1 MIQHPGGQ
9 YPEEVDPL
17 LTPAGGAEDHGPSL
31 SSLPELD
38 TVLVLGGGAMRG
50 MAHIGVLRALGDLG
64 VKVDAVVGTSIG
76 ALIGALYASGM
87 TPAEMGEVLP
97 SLAKDDY
104 FRLNFAKFL
113 SRGLRAPSMYSG
125 ETLRR
130 SLERLIPS
138 RTFDD
143 LHLPFFCNS
152 VCLETGGPVYF
163 GTRGF
168 RDVPLIEAIYG
179 SCALPGVFE
188 PLQWKGR
195 HFMDGGITEA
205 LPLRFAKLLKPR
217 RIIAI
222 DLTVKPSHR
231 VPAYRSHAIA
241 TLFRA
246 VDIVENVIMEHALHA
261 QVSDEVCL
269 VQPKIRD
276 MDRFDFERVHELV
289 DAGYREAVRAVTSHP
304 ATRGLVREDPPAGV
318 ACPVTPHEYVS
329 LRLDPAACIG
339 CGVCEMT
346 CATGGFSATGDVAVV
361 KKPLNYDCTRD
372 QSCVRACPTGAI
384 RLGNL

>member
-1 MIQHPGGQ
+1 MIQDAGG
-9 YPEEVDPL
+9 PFSEEPDPL
-17 LTPAGGAEDHGPSL
+17 LTPMGEAEGHGPSL
-31 SSLPELD
+31 DSLPELD

-50 MAHIGVLRALGDLG
+50 MAHIGVLRALDDLG
-64 VKVDAVVGTSIG
+64 ISVDAIVGTSIG
-76 ALIGALYASGM
+76 SLIGALYASSM
-87 TPAEMGEVLP
+87 SPSEMGEVLP

-113 SRGLRAPSMYSG
+113 SRGIRAPSMYSG
-125 ETLRR
+125 ETFRK

-138 RTFDD
+138 RNFDE
-143 LHLPFFCNS
+143 LNLPFFCNS
-152 VCLETGGPVYF
+152 VCLETGGPVFF

-168 RDVPLIEAIYG
+168 RDIPLIQAIYG

-188 PLQWKGR
+188 PLSWKGR
-195 HFMDGGITEA
+195 HFMDGGITDA

-231 VPAYRSHAIA
+231 VPNYRSHAVS

-246 VDIVENVIMEHALHA
+246 FDIVENVIMEHSLHG

-276 MDRFDFERVHELV
+276 MDRFDFDRVHELV
-289 DAGYREAVRAVTSHP
+289 EAGYREATRAVTSHP
-304 ATRGLVREDPPAGV
+304 MTRGLVRSDLPDGV
-318 ACPVTPHEYVS
+318 ACPVTAHEYVS

-346 CATGGFSATGDVAVV
+346 CATAGFEARGDTAVV
-361 KKPLNYDCTRD
+361 KKPFNYDCTRD